1 MNLPLLARRLRTP
14 ALFVLALLVIE
25 WLDEFV
31 FGMLEAA
38 WPLIRNDLHLTYAQ
52 IGLLMAAPSI
62 IASFIEIYMGILAD
76 MGKRRMLV
84 VGGGVMFAVSCLLA
98 ALSQDFVMMM
108 VAMLVFGPSSGA
120 FVSLSQATLMD
131 VEPTR
136 HEQNMA
142 RWTFAGSVGIVTGAL
157 ALSVAL
163 SVGYGWRELF
173 LLDAILAFVLFL
185 LVRRMRFPAQ
195 HSEDEEALSFREGM
209 RKALQALKRGEVL
222 RWLILLEFSDFLL
235 DILHGYL
242 ALYFVDVV
250 GVDEVQAGV
259 GVAVWTG
266 VGLLGDFLLIPLL
279 ERVRGLTYLR
289 YSALIELVLYPA
301 FLLIPGFVPKLVIVA
316 LLGFFN
322 AGWYAILQGQ
332 LYSAMPGQSG
342 TVLSIGNVVG
352 FVKPLV
358 PFGLGLI
365 ASQFGLQTALWVL
378 LIAPIALL
386 IGIPR
391 SVSKDETPFDAL
403 E

>member
-1 MNLPLLARRLRTP
+1 
-14 ALFVLALLVIE
+14 
-25 WLDEFV
+25 
-31 FGMLEAA
+31 
-38 WPLIRNDLHLTYAQ
+38 
-52 IGLLMAAPSI
+52 
-62 IASFIEIYMGILAD
+62 
-76 MGKRRMLV
+76 
-84 VGGGVMFAVSCLLA
+84 
-98 ALSQDFVMMM
+98 
-108 VAMLVFGPSSGA
+108 
-120 FVSLSQATLMD
+120 
-131 VEPTR
+131 
-136 HEQNMA
+136 MA